1 MAKCEICLAEDDK
14 YFAFNNGKI
23 YCRRCITFKG
33 EKAKINN
40 SSNNE
45 VILDLKYNLSKK
57 LAGKLHLRGAKLF
70 VQARNL
76 GLIYCANDYGY
87 DPEWLPGSNKPSAT
101 IAFGANINF

>member
-1 MAKCEICLAEDDK
+1 MGSLYSEFRIFCSRCFFIRLKEINLE
-14 YFAFNNGKI
+14 
-23 YCRRCITFKG
+23 
-33 EKAKINN
+33 
-40 SSNNE
+40 
-45 VILDLKYNLSKK
+45 YNLSKN
-57 LAGKLHLRGAKLF
+57 LLENYILGGETF

>member
-1 MAKCEICLAEDDK
+1 MIYFSRFSCCSCMASTL
-14 YFAFNNGKI
+14 
-23 YCRRCITFKG
+23 
-33 EKAKINN
+33 
-40 SSNNE
+40 S
-45 VILDLKYNLSKK
+45 YNLSKK